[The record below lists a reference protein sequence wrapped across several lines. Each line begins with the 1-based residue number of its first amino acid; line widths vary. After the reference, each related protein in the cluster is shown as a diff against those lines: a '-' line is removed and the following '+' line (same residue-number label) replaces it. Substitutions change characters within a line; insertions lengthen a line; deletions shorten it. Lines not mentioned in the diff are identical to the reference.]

1 MDFVILFHCEEC
13 YFNPHMHKMSP
24 LQGLKNYFWQ
34 PILLEKYQ
42 NRQIPR
48 VPDKKHN
55 FTWSTRTHKNL
66 WILFLFSLSYLGPII
81 GTKITIS
88 YEFTPLQAEV
98 YHMFSAWNLGFSHFL
113 SKTDGW
119 KYIVWDPW
127 LPLLSCLYSDV
138 SLKKHTNVPN
148 QTVKL

>member
-1 MDFVILFHCEEC
+1 MLYCFIVRNVTLTHICIKWVPCRDWRTIFGNQF
-13 YFNPHMHKMSP
+13 Y
-24 LQGLKNYFWQ
+24 LKNTRIVKFQ
-34 PILLEKYQ
+34 EFLIK
-42 NRQIPR
+42 N
-48 VPDKKHN
+48 N